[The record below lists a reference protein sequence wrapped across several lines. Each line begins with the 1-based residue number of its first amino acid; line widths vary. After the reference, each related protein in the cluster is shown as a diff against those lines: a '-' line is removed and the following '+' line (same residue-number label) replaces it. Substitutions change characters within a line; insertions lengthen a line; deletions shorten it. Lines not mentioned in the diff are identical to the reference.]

1 MYGSS
6 KDMFH
11 EVQILI
17 LFQGFSS
24 QLCSLW
30 IDSGLRL
37 FGSSI
42 AAFSVGSGFR
52 QKRLQYAKS
61 QGLWIVDTFDCVRKG
76 LYVCCDLSF

>member
-1 MYGSS
+1 
-6 KDMFH
+6 MFH

-30 IDSGLRL
+30 IDTGLRL

-61 QGLWIVDTFDCVRKG
+61 
-76 LYVCCDLSF
+76 

>member
-1 MYGSS
+1 MSGIITQLICLRYGSS

-11 EVQILI
+11 EVKILI

-30 IDSGLRL
+30 IDTGLRL

-42 AAFSVGSGFR
+42 AVFSVGSGFR
-52 QKRLQYAKS
+52 QKRLRCARSYGFWVVA
-61 QGLWIVDTFDCVRKG
+61 TFD
-76 LYVCCDLSF
+76 